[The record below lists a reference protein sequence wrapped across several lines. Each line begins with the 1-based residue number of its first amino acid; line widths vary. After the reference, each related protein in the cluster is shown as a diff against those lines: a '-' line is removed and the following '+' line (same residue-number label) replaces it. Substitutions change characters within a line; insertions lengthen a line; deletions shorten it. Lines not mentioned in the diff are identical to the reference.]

1 MHRIVDCDAFT
12 REFLEGLGIA
22 VPQPQ
27 PLPDDEFSRTRE
39 KVESAFSNS
48 VLHDCILVN
57 IQSHVTS
64 VFKRW

>member
-39 KVESAFSNS
+39 KVCMSG
-48 VLHDCILVN
+48 CILA
-57 IQSHVTS
+57 
-64 VFKRW
+64 RL